1 MKVGGGM
8 GLSTVKA
15 LSVRLFLALTLAC
28 LPLVACDRTDQ
39 PTSLSAATP
48 KVPAQAAPA
57 GDGPNRIETMTV
69 EYSGVKTALTLN
81 GRVNYG
87 EDRFS
92 RISSQLQGRVLEVQ
106 AKLGDR
112 VKTGDILAAID
123 SPDIAAAYSTYVKE
137 TSELDFAVR
146 AYELARDL
154 YESKA
159 IPFKDWKQAE
169 NDLNKERA
177 EFRQAKERL
186 LSLRVSAEEL
196 DKPIAR
202 QQITS
207 RFELK
212 SPLTGTVVE
221 RNVTPGQLVNG
232 DSTQVLF
239 TVADLDKLQV
249 VADLYERDVNLVKV
263 GQVAALS
270 VESYPGTSF
279 PAVISAIGD
288 LVDPSTRIITV
299 RALVNNETHQL
310 KPGMFARL
318 NIDVGDTTPFIAVPR
333 EAVLEIDGH
342 DFVYVVEGASQYVKR
357 QVKVAP
363 AAGNQARILE
373 GLTPGEQIVTKG
385 AVFIK
390 GQETKVPTG

>member
-1 MKVGGGM
+1 VNVGH
-8 GLSTVKA
+8 GLA
-15 LSVRLFLALTLAC
+15 LSLLV
-28 LPLVACDRTDQ
+28 PLLGVACDKTDQ
-39 PTSLSAATP
+39 PTPLGAATP

-57 GDGPNRIETMTV
+57 VDGQGRIDTMTV

-92 RISSQLQGRVLEVQ
+92 KISSQLQGRVLEVQ

-112 VKTGDILAAID
+112 VKAGDILAAID
-123 SPDIAAAYSTYVKE
+123 SPDIAAAYSTYVKQ
-137 TSELDFAVR
+137 TSELDFATR

-159 IPFKDWKQAE
+159 IPFKDFKQAE

-186 LSLRVSAEEL
+186 LSLRVPAEEL
-196 DKPIAR
+196 DKPVAR

-212 SPLTGTVVE
+212 SPLSGTVVE

-232 DSTQVLF
+232 DPTQVLF

-263 GQVAALS
+263 GQVAAVT
-270 VESYPGTSF
+270 VEAYPGTSF
-279 PAVISAIGD
+279 PAAISAIGD
-288 LVDPSTRIITV
+288 LVDPNTRIITV
-299 RALVNNETHQL
+299 RALVSNETHQL

-318 NIDVGDTTPFIAVPR
+318 NIDVGDATQFIAVPR
-333 EAVLEIDGH
+333 VAVLEVDGQE
-342 DFVYVVEGASQYVKR
+342 FVYVVEGPNRYVKR
-357 QVKVAP
+357 LVKVAP
-363 AAGNQARILE
+363 AAGDQARILD
-373 GLTPGEQIVTKG
+373 GLTPGERIVTKG
-385 AVFIK
+385 AVLIK
-390 GQETKVPTG
+390 GQETKAPTR